1 MAKILFFENGQ
12 DAQTVTRRVVEV
24 DVLAARLQALRV
36 EWETAAAD
44 AAAVTIPLALA
55 LVDVAEL
62 IGLDETEARRV
73 LGDKLYNLAG

>member
-1 MAKILFFENGQ
+1 MPKIIFFENGQ
-12 DAQTVTRRVVEV
+12 DAQTITRRMVPV
-24 DVLAARLQALRV
+24 DVLATRLQDLRQ
-36 EWETAAAD
+36 EWEAAAAD

-73 LGDKLYNLAG
+73 LGDKIYNLAG